1 MKMKIKSLGSNKTEI
16 RLKDL
21 LILISYE
28 TPVAAIRLSLKSIM
42 NRENYLIK
50 SAAVKTEQYFSNTT
64 SKHINQWLE
73 SNGFN
78 PSKVPTVYQIYFD
91 DLIEDNT

>member
-1 MKMKIKSLGSNKTEI
+1 MKIKSLGSNKTEI

>member
-1 MKMKIKSLGSNKTEI
+1 MKIKSLGSNKTEI

-78 PSKVPTVYQIYFD
+78 PSKVPMVYQIYFD